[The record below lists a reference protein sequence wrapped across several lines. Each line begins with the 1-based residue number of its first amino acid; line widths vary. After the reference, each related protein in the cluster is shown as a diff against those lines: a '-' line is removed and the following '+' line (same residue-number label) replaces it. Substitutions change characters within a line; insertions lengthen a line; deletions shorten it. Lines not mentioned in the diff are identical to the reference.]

1 MHGNRIDGPNE
12 INVNQNIVGQNA
24 GEAEQNPQ
32 DETTDDESEIERIMS
47 STPAPTQGE
56 DGEGVGEE
64 DASWAT
70 PRRLPIPEINLAEEY
85 VSRREYNALDEKCKV
100 LESENSS
107 LRQDLIETRHDQ
119 DDLKVEV
126 EKLKIAVL
134 MFYDKGSYATV

>member
-1 MHGNRIDGPNE
+1 
-12 INVNQNIVGQNA
+12 
-24 GEAEQNPQ
+24 
-32 DETTDDESEIERIMS
+32 MS

-56 DGEGVGEE
+56 NGEGVGEE

-126 EKLKIAVL
+126 EKLKIAVVAAYGTML
-134 MFYDKGSYATV
+134 PGRVVEIRKENTDIINNQFGEIINEGTDQAKKYNRKIWTC